1 MNRKYLLLSF
11 FLIAAL
17 ATLNVPRLNSKDN
30 NPPAGNSGDPTTNPV
45 GNCTGSGCHSAPT
58 SQASLSTLA
67 LMIGTGVTPTDTI
80 NLPSPTFEYAA
91 NTAYNLTF
99 KINAFTGAYGF
110 QIVALDAGNAQAGSF
125 TVSNASTQ
133 KINTGAGRQYMGHL
147 NASSTKSWTFKWTS
161 PATTTGPVTFY
172 YCYNTADNDN
182 NPTGDVIYQGT
193 STINPLISGI
203 QDISTKL
210 SALTVFPNP
219 VNGDFGLSF
228 NLKETSQVSA
238 QLFSL
243 DGKLS
248 KDLLATRINAGFFSE
263 SFDIKDMPS
272 GIYLLKLNVDGVSVT
287 KKIVK
292 Q

>member
-1 MNRKYLLLSF
+1 MNRKFLLLAF
-11 FLIAAL
+11 FLVAL
-17 ATLNVPRLNSKDN
+17 LAVVNVPQVNSKDS
-30 NPPAGNSGDPTTNPV
+30 NPPAGNSGDPAAPGT
-45 GNCTGSGCHSAPT
+45 CTGSGCHSAPT
-58 SQASLSTLA
+58 SQASLNTLA

-91 NTAYNLTF
+91 GVQYNLTF
-99 KINAFTGAYGF
+99 KITAFTGAYGF
-110 QIVALDAGNAQAGSF
+110 QIVALDGSNAQAGSF

-147 NASSTKSWTFKWTS
+147 NANSTKSWTFKWTA
-161 PATTTGPVTFY
+161 PASIATGPVTFY
-172 YCYNTADNDN
+172 YCYNTADDDN
-182 NPTGDVIYQGT
+182 NPTGDVIYQGS

-203 QDISTKL
+203 EDISAKL
-210 SALTVFPNP
+210 SGLNIYPNP
-219 VNGDFGLSF
+219 INGEFGLQF
-228 NLKETSQVSA
+228 NLKESSQVSA

-248 KDLLATRINAGFFSE
+248 KNLFANRLSNGTFNKQ
-263 SFDIKDMPS
+263 FDVNDMPV
-272 GIYLLKLNVDGVSVT
+272 GIYLIKLNVDGVSVT